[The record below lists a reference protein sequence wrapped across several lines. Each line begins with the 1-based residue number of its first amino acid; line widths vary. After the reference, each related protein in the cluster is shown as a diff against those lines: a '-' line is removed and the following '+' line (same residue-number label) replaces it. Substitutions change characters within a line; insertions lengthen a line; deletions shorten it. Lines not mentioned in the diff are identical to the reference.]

1 MRASSDALNSYMKGK
16 KGSNMDVSPMSMQ
29 MIVPRSTDA
38 GQVQHNL
45 NQASALQSDYQ
56 ALEQKNDDKLKQ
68 KQVRG
73 KENPED
79 GRIKD
84 DPERQRNRGGSGG
97 GGRRSSAGQ
106 TEEPPEEPMVK
117 MAQDPSRGRL
127 LDISL

>member
-1 MRASSDALNSYMKGK
+1 MPSLVYEQRKE
-16 KGSNMDVSPMSMQ
+16 GSNMDVSPMSMQ

-68 KQVRG
+68 KQVRS

-84 DPERQRNRGGSGG
+84 DPERQRNRGGNEGG
-97 GGRRSSAGQ
+97 ARRGREVIEEQA
-106 TEEPPEEPMVK
+106 EEPVVK